1 MRYRVI
7 LFCLFGLL
15 PVQLL
20 WAAPAQ
26 RTFSDWQV
34 TCNNQNFCVARN
46 TGEHHGLVMTLSRSA
61 GARTDAVLRID
72 RGGLAPPDAKEA
84 AIAPRL
90 LLDGKPLSF
99 NSPHW
104 RVSPWHLM
112 TGDPATITA
121 FLQTIQD
128 AQAITLKKRRSDAF
142 AGGIKSGITVYR
154 RATKTCGQRNR
165 LD

>member
-1 MRYRVI
+1 
-7 LFCLFGLL
+7 
-15 PVQLL
+15 
-20 WAAPAQ
+20 
-26 RTFSDWQV
+26 
-34 TCNNQNFCVARN
+34 
-46 TGEHHGLVMTLSRSA
+46 MTLSRSA

>member
-7 LFCLFGLL
+7 LFVCLACCRSAT
-15 PVQLL
+15 V
-20 WAAPAQ
+20 AAPAQ

-72 RGGLAPPDAKEA
+72 RGGLAPPDAKSRNCA
-84 AIAPRL
+84 SLIAGWQTAFVQQSTL
-90 LLDGKPLSF
+90 A
-99 NSPHW
+99 
-104 RVSPWHLM
+104 RVAWHLM

-128 AQAITLKKRRSDAF
+128 AQAITLKTAFRRFRWRD
-142 AGGIKSGITVYR
+142 
-154 RATKTCGQRNR
+154 
-165 LD
+165 